1 MAAIEGYPLNFSGQT
16 DNIKLWIISMARE
29 GSQPNDHETN
39 GRTLISGSIGT
50 LYVVSTPIGHPDDIT
65 LRALATLR
73 HVRIIASESPRVTQA
88 LLAHHKISATV
99 TSYGPFN
106 LHEKI
111 PLLLHRLMQGQDVA
125 LVSDNGTPVI
135 YDPGSLV
142 VAAAHQAGIPVK
154 AIPGPST
161 LTAATAIS
169 GFSGDAIIF
178 EGRLPSTVR
187 ALTQRL
193 SQLQHEHSALVF
205 YVEPKTLAR
214 LLNVLAQVLPARQV
228 TIAMNL
234 TTSKETVLRGVPS
247 ALRDQIGLVANDSA
261 VTVVIE
267 GKRMGSRTRNDAQKG
282 PLRYSSSRRR
292 MSTR

>member
-29 GSQPNDHETN
+29 GSQPNDHET
-39 GRTLISGSIGT
+39 RRQTLVSGSIGT

-73 HVRIIASESPRVTQA
+73 HVRIVASESPRMTQA
-88 LLAHHKISATV
+88 LLAHHEITATV

-106 LHEKI
+106 LHEKM
-111 PLLLHRLMQGQDVA
+111 PLLLHRLMQGQDIA

-135 YDPGSLV
+135 YDPGSLL

-178 EGRLPSTVR
+178 EGHLPRTGR
-187 ALTQRL
+187 ALAQHL
-193 SQLQHEHSALVF
+193 SQLQHERSTLIF

-228 TIAMNL
+228 AIAMNL
-234 TTSKETVLRGVPS
+234 TTSQETVLRGVPS
-247 ALRDQIGLVANDSA
+247 ALRDQIEIVAKDSA

-267 GKRMGSRTRNDAQKG
+267 GKRMGSRAHNDAQKG

-292 MSTR
+292 IRTR

>member
-29 GSQPNDHETN
+29 GSQPNDHDTR
-39 GRTLISGSIGT
+39 GQTLVSSCIGT

-65 LRALATLR
+65 LRALAALR
-73 HVRIIASESPRVTQA
+73 HVRIVASENPRVTQA
-88 LLAHHKISATV
+88 LLAHHEITATV

-106 LHEKI
+106 LHEKM
-111 PLLLHRLMQGQDVA
+111 PLLLHRLMQGQDIA

-135 YDPGSLV
+135 YDPGSLL

-154 AIPGPST
+154 AIPGPSI

-178 EGRLPSTVR
+178 AGRLPRTGR
-187 ALTQRL
+187 ALTQYL
-193 SQLQHEHSALVF
+193 SQLQHERSTLVF
-205 YVEPKTLAR
+205 YVEPKTLAQ
-214 LLNVLAQVLPARQV
+214 LLNVLVQVLPARQV

-247 ALRDQIGLVANDSA
+247 ALRDQIGLVGKDSV

-267 GKRMGSRTRNDAQKG
+267 GKRMGSRARNDAQKG

-292 MSTR
+292 IRTR